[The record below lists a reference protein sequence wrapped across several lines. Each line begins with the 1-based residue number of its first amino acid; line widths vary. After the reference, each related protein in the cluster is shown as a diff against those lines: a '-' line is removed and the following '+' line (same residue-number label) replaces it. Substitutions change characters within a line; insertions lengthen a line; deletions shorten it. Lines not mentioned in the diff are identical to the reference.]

1 MEKLAFNIE
10 INAPKQKVW
19 DVLWNDS
26 TYPQW
31 TAVFSEGS
39 RAESDWKEG
48 SKVLFLDGKGDGM
61 FSTIKTLE
69 ENRSMVFE
77 HLGEISKG
85 VEKPQ
90 DWGGATESYF
100 LNEKDGVTELKVELY
115 GVDEH
120 KDYFKDIFPKALDK
134 VKELSE
140 QS

>member
-1 MEKLAFNIE
+1 MEKLAFSID
-10 INAPKQKVW
+10 INAPKEKVW
-19 DVLWNDS
+19 DVLWNDV

-31 TAVFSEGS
+31 TAVFSAGS

-48 SKVLFLDGKGDGM
+48 SKVLFLDEKGDGM
-61 FSTIKTLE
+61 FSKIKTLE

-77 HLGEISKG
+77 HLGEISNG

-100 LNEKDGVTELKVELY
+100 LNEKDSVTELKVELF
-115 GVDEH
+115 GSEDH
-120 KDYFKDIFPKALDK
+120 KDYFKKIFPKALDI

-140 QS
+140 K